1 MMAIKLKSVF
11 QIAANNIVSSASR
24 SKGSLGTVKREYNDI
39 VRFLDLQKKEIES
52 IKLPDKKKI
61 AQLANINVASTFGTP
76 GNLLGSLLGGGLD
89 LAGFIGNMF
98 PSKGKVG
105 KAQTAT
111 KSPPVKVNGG
121 KMRFGGIKALGVL
134 NSVFAGLD
142 FYQGMQ
148 EGEGVGKAAS
158 GAGASLAGS
167 IVGGVLGS
175 ALGPL
180 GTFAGASLGGM
191 AGGWL
196 GDRAYEGITGTGSK
210 DGVKQKLEKMIK
222 AQEAAQKASVQGGNF
237 EDIITRFSSAVSK
250 FEKGVSSGLFG
261 TLGKQSMET
270 EENPYDEPS
279 TYSNPPGLTDET
291 YDGPISGDTFFPLPG
306 GDVGTRGTVSSN
318 QAFGA
323 PRDGGKRSHEGLD
336 MTHHEGALDAPVVAY
351 KSGKVV
357 WAHTSGSYNSG
368 MMIDHGGGIK
378 TRYFHITPMVK
389 SGDTVYGGQQIAKLF
404 PAGGN
409 THLHFEVHKNGTPT
423 DPLTSGVKSA
433 QKISA
438 PLSRDKAKEISEK
451 SSGIT
456 APPKSEA
463 DGLSIYPQKKP
474 EEFFKGTPQEKIFK
488 DAKLKEEFSGKATTP
503 EVKEAQNKYNEYVNQ
518 IKQQRTQ
525 QVSAQSTQMVAPAA
539 PTQAPQI
546 AQYPSYSQSQFY
558 IIDRPSVIAMG
569 GGGGSSQPV
578 YIPSGGGD
586 GGGTPLPS
594 GPSEGEVVNSL
605 IKTLLLTNLSAS

>member
-24 SKGSLGTVKREYNDI
+24 SKGSLGTVKKEYNDI
-39 VRFLDLQKKEIES
+39 VKFLDLQKNQIES

-89 LAGFIGNMF
+89 LAGFVGNMF
-98 PSKGKVG
+98 PSKEKAGK
-105 KAQTAT
+105 
-111 KSPPVKVNGG
+111 SSPVKVKGN

-142 FYQGMQ
+142 FYQGVQ
-148 EGEGVGKAAS
+148 EGEGVGKAAA

-196 GDRAYEGITGTGSK
+196 GDRAYEGVTGTGNN
-210 DGVKQKLEKMIK
+210 DGVKQKLEKKIK
-222 AQEAAQKASVQGGNF
+222 AQEAAQKAAVQGGNF
-237 EDIITRFSSAVSK
+237 EDIISRFSSAVSK
-250 FEKGVSSGLFG
+250 FEKGVASGLFG
-261 TLGKQSMET
+261 TLGQQEQQNTDDVAQDDYSEPDLEKYDDDTKVDYGQMGGTFESHIKEFREFRNKQFNAPKERFAT
-270 EENPYDEPS
+270 PNPQNYQVREL
-279 TYSNPPGLTDET
+279 GIWE
-291 YDGPISGDTFFPLPG
+291 
-306 GDVGTRGTVSSN
+306 
-318 QAFGA
+318 
-323 PRDGGKRSHEGLD
+323 GGKETNWKINPLADDTAYEKDVHSGAGHWENRAFDIPVPINSKEGD
-336 MTHHEGALDAPVVAY
+336 MVAEFWRRKGY
-351 KSGKVV
+351 KVI
-357 WAHTSGSYNSG
+357 W
-368 MMIDHGGGIK
+368 K
-378 TRYFHITPMVK
+378 T
-389 SGDTVYGGQQIAKLF
+389 
-404 PAGGN
+404 
-409 THLHFEVHKNGTPT
+409 
-423 DPLTSGVKSA
+423 
-433 QKISA
+433 
-438 PLSRDKAKEISEK
+438 DKAHENHVHVEVPKEKANEFFAGKLQAEKQAAAISK
-451 SSGIT
+451 D
-456 APPKSEA
+456 ANMKEA
-463 DGLSIYPQKKP
+463 AAKNTSQQPQSQKKP
-474 EEFFKGTPQEKIFK
+474 EEFFKGTPQENIFK
-488 DAKLKEEFSGKATTP
+488 DAKLKEEFSGKAKTP
-503 EVKEAQNKYNEYVNQ
+503 EVKAAQNKYNEYVNQ

-525 QVSAQSTQMVAPAA
+525 QVSAQMVAPAA
-539 PTQAPQI
+539 PVQVPQI

-578 YIPSGGGD
+578 NVPSGGGD
-586 GGGTPLPS
+586 EGRTATLP

>member
-24 SKGSLGTVKREYNDI
+24 SKGSLGTVKSEYNNI
-39 VRFLDLQKKEIES
+39 VKFLDLQKNEIES

-61 AQLANINVASTFGTP
+61 SQLANINVASTFGTP

-89 LAGFIGNMF
+89 LAGFVGNMF
-98 PSKGKVG
+98 PSKE
-105 KAQTAT
+105 KAA
-111 KSPPVKVNGG
+111 KSSPVKVKGG

-142 FYQGMQ
+142 FYQGVQ
-148 EGEGVGKAAS
+148 EGEGVGKAAA

-167 IVGGVLGS
+167 IIGGVLGS

-196 GDRAYEGITGTGSK
+196 GDRAYEGVTGTGSK
-210 DGVKQKLEKMIK
+210 DGVKQKLERKIK
-222 AQEAAQKASVQGGNF
+222 AQEAAQKAAVQGGNF

-250 FEKGVSSGLFG
+250 FEKGVASGLFG
-261 TLGKQSMET
+261 TLGQQGEPPMDELGET
-270 EENPYDEPS
+270 PVSSYEENPDAS
-279 TYSNPPGLTDET
+279 
-291 YDGPISGDTFFPLPG
+291 SGDTYTAEGGELPSKNMTSGYGWRWGRMHKGVDFAHPTANIPISILQPGIVDVGVDAGGWGNYVKVKHDSGVETLYGHLSKVNVKRGQRIEAGTVIGNQGSTGGSTGPHVHFEYKPG
-306 GDVGTRGTVSSN
+306 GPGTATV
-318 QAFGA
+318 
-323 PRDGGKRSHEGLD
+323 DGRSAAD
-336 MTHHEGALDAPVVAY
+336 
-351 KSGKVV
+351 
-357 WAHTSGSYNSG
+357 SYF
-368 MMIDHGGGIK
+368 
-378 TRYFHITPMVK
+378 RF
-389 SGDTVYGGQQIAKLF
+389 GGQVTVKKNKTKNTDAAKDL
-404 PAGGN
+404 
-409 THLHFEVHKNGTPT
+409 
-423 DPLTSGVKSA
+423 
-433 QKISA
+433 
-438 PLSRDKAKEISEK
+438 KEL
-451 SSGIT
+451 
-456 APPKSEA
+456 PNN
-463 DGLSIYPQKKP
+463 YPQKKP
-474 EEFFKGTPQEKIFK
+474 EEFFKGTPQENIFK
-488 DAKLKEEFSGKATTP
+488 DAKLKEEFSGKAKTP

-525 QVSAQSTQMVAPAA
+525 QVSAQPTQMVAPAA

-578 YIPSGGGD
+578 NIPSGGGD
-586 GGGTPLPS
+586 GGRTTTLP
-594 GPSEGEVVNSL
+594 GPSEGQVVNSL

>member
-1 MMAIKLKSVF
+1 MAITLKSVF
-11 QIAANNIVSSASR
+11 QTAANNIVSSASR
-24 SKGSLGTVKREYNDI
+24 SKGSLGTVKKEYNDI
-39 VRFLDLQKKEIES
+39 VRFLDLQKNQIES

-61 AQLANINVASTFGTP
+61 SQLANINIASTFGAP

-89 LAGFIGNMF
+89 LAGFVGEMF
-98 PSKGKVG
+98 PSKGKPG
-105 KAQTAT
+105 KAQPAA
-111 KSPPVKVNGG
+111 KSPPVKVKGD
-121 KMRFGGIKALGVL
+121 KLRFGGIKALGVL

-148 EGEGVGKAAS
+148 EGEGVGKAAA

-196 GDRAYEGITGTGSK
+196 GDRAYEGVTGTGSK
-210 DGVKQKLEKMIK
+210 DGVKQKLERKIK

-250 FEKGVSSGLFG
+250 FEKGVASGLFG
-261 TLGKQSMET
+261 TLGQQSMET

-279 TYSNPPGLTDET
+279 TYPNPPGSTDET

-306 GDVGTRGTVSSN
+306 GDVGTRGRVSSN

-323 PRDGGKRSHEGLD
+323 PRDGGKRSHQGLD
-336 MTHHEGALDAPVVAY
+336 MTHHQGALDAPVVAY

-357 WAHTSGSYNSG
+357 WASTSGSYESG
-368 MMIDHGGGIK
+368 MMIDHGGGIR

-474 EEFFKGTPQEKIFK
+474 EEFFKGTPQENIFK
-488 DAKLKEEFSGKATTP
+488 DAKLKEEFSGKATNP
-503 EVKEAQNKYNEYVNQ
+503 EVKAAQNKYNEYVNQ

-525 QVSAQSTQMVAPAA
+525 QVSAQPAQMVAPAA
-539 PTQAPQI
+539 PVPIPQI
-546 AQYPSYSQSQFY
+546 QQYPSYSQSQSY
-558 IIDRPSVIAMG
+558 IIDRPSIIAMG

-578 YIPSGGGD
+578 YIPVGGGN
-586 GGGTPLPS
+586 GGGTSLPS
-594 GPSEGEVVNSL
+594 GPSEGQVVNSL

>member
-24 SKGSLGTVKREYNDI
+24 SKGSLGTVKQEYNDI
-39 VRFLDLQKKEIES
+39 VRFLDLQKNEIES

-61 AQLANINVASTFGTP
+61 SQLTNINVASTFGTP

-89 LAGFIGNMF
+89 LAGFVGNMF
-98 PSKGKVG
+98 PSKGK
-105 KAQTAT
+105 T
-111 KSPPVKVNGG
+111 PPVKVSGG

-142 FYQGMQ
+142 FYQGIQ
-148 EGEGVGKAAS
+148 EGEGVGKAAA

-196 GDRAYEGITGTGSK
+196 GDRAYEGVTGTGNN
-210 DGVKQKLEKMIK
+210 DGVKQKLERKIK
-222 AQEAAQKASVQGGNF
+222 AQEAAQKAAVQGGNF

-250 FEKGVSSGLFG
+250 FEKGVASGLFG
-261 TLGKQSMET
+261 TLGQQQEQENTDDLGET
-270 EENPYDEPS
+270 PNTSYTGDPAEPS
-279 TYSNPPGLTDET
+279 TESYSAEGGELPSQTAVTGKFGEQRKTHPHAGVDFANSNANAPVSVIQPGTIDVG
-291 YDGPISGDTFFPLPG
+291 YDGGGYGNWVAVKHDNGAETLYGHLSKVNVKKGQRIEAGTVIGNQGSTGHSSGPHVHFEYRPG
-306 GDVGTRGTVSSN
+306 GPGTNPV
-318 QAFGA
+318 
-323 PRDGGKRSHEGLD
+323 DGRK
-336 MTHHEGALDAPVVAY
+336 VAD
-351 KSGKVV
+351 
-357 WAHTSGSYNSG
+357 SYF
-368 MMIDHGGGIK
+368 
-378 TRYFHITPMVK
+378 RF
-389 SGDTVYGGQQIAKLF
+389 GGQVKAK
-404 PAGGN
+404 
-409 THLHFEVHKNGTPT
+409 KN
-423 DPLTSGVKSA
+423 
-433 QKISA
+433 
-438 PLSRDKAKEISEK
+438 DKATDTKEK
-451 SSGIT
+451 LKPVDT
-456 APPKSEA
+456 N
-463 DGLSIYPQKKP
+463 YPQKKP
-474 EEFFKGTPQEKIFK
+474 EEFFKGTPQENIFK
-488 DAKLKEEFSGKATTP
+488 DAKLKEEFSGKAKTP

-518 IKQQRTQ
+518 IKQQRSQ
-525 QVSAQSTQMVAPAA
+525 QVSAQMVAPAA

-578 YIPSGGGD
+578 NISSGGGD
-586 GGGTPLPS
+586 GGGTTTLP
-594 GPSEGEVVNSL
+594 GPSEGQVVNSL

>member
-1 MMAIKLKSVF
+1 MAITLKSVF
-11 QIAANNIVSSASR
+11 QTAANNIVSSSSR

-39 VRFLDLQKKEIES
+39 VKFLDLQKNQIES

-98 PSKGKVG
+98 PSKEKAGK
-105 KAQTAT
+105 
-111 KSPPVKVNGG
+111 SSPVKVKGD
-121 KMRFGGIKALGVL
+121 KLRFGGIKALGVL

-142 FYQGMQ
+142 FYQGVQ
-148 EGEGVGKAAS
+148 QGEGVGKAAA

-167 IVGGVLGS
+167 IVGGALGS
-175 ALGPL
+175 FLGPL

-196 GDRAYEGITGTGSK
+196 GDRAYEGVTGTGSK
-210 DGVKQKLEKMIK
+210 DGVKQKLERKIK

-250 FEKGVSSGLFG
+250 FEKGVAAGLFG
-261 TLGKQSMET
+261 TLGQQEQEQENTDDLGET
-270 EENPYDEPS
+270 PNTS
-279 TYSNPPGLTDET
+279 
-291 YDGPISGDTFFPLPG
+291 YDGEAGELPEESYTAEGGELPSQTIVTGKFGEQRKTHTHAGVDFVHPNDNAPISVIQPGTIDTGWEKDYGNWVAVKHDNGAETFYGHLSKVNVKKGQKIEAGTVIGNQGSTGRSTGPHVHFEYRPG
-306 GDVGTRGTVSSN
+306 GPNTERK
-318 QAFGA
+318 
-323 PRDGGKRSHEGLD
+323 DGRS
-336 MTHHEGALDAPVVAY
+336 VAD
-351 KSGKVV
+351 
-357 WAHTSGSYNSG
+357 SYF
-368 MMIDHGGGIK
+368 
-378 TRYFHITPMVK
+378 RF
-389 SGDTVYGGQQIAKLF
+389 GGQVKVKKANKATDTQEKLK
-404 PAGGN
+404 PVDTN
-409 THLHFEVHKNGTPT
+409 
-423 DPLTSGVKSA
+423 
-433 QKISA
+433 
-438 PLSRDKAKEISEK
+438 
-451 SSGIT
+451 
-456 APPKSEA
+456 
-463 DGLSIYPQKKP
+463 YPQKKP

-525 QVSAQSTQMVAPAA
+525 QVSAQMVAPAA

-578 YIPSGGGD
+578 YIPVGGGD

-605 IKTLLLTNLSAS
+605 MKTLLLTNLSAS